1 MARSERIATLAWNHN
16 RHLEIYFGV
25 TCSGAVLHTV
35 NPRLFPEQ
43 VRFIIDDAEASY
55 VFFDVTF
62 AALVEQLAP
71 RLPNV
76 RGYVALCERDA
87 LPSIDVPNLLCYE
100 DLLAA
105 ETDDYAWPV
114 FDENLASALC
124 YTSGTTGNPKG
135 VLQSHRSAVLHSFA
149 LMSADTMAISARES
163 LLLCAPLFHVNCWG
177 IPFAAA
183 GTGAKLVLPGMK
195 LDGASLFE
203 LIRDEAVTFCG
214 AVPTV
219 WLNLFAWME
228 QNLNTTD
235 QRGLKLKRVLSGG
248 TAVPRVVIEK
258 AHAYFG
264 ATMLHAWGMTEM
276 SPLGT
281 CGSLLARHVGMDLE
295 QRMPVHLK
303 QGRTI
308 YGAEVRIVDDDGHEL
323 PRDGRSI
330 GEIQVRGPWVLSGY
344 FKGAGGKVVDDDG
357 WFRTGDVAHMDA
369 DGFITITDRAKDV
382 IKSGGEWIS
391 SIEIENLAVS
401 HPAVL
406 EAAVVATRHPRWQ
419 ERPLL
424 LVHRK
429 QGAEV
434 TKEELLAF
442 LSDKIAKW
450 WLPDDVVFVEELPHT
465 ATGKVLKTR
474 LREQYGDWLE
484 RAAGTTS
491 RCDPLRHDARRQ
503 HAQDHQQQPAHQQFA
518 HRGDLCRCQ
527 ERQERRDEARAF
539 QQHHD
544 QHRAEHGPRV
554 VADATG
560 DQREDDVQR
569 QQRREDVGRDVRRLV
584 RVQRTGDAQ
593 HGRADGERLHL
604 ERQNMLAGDRRHVL
618 IVADRPQHAAERRVR
633 QALQQDERRDQHRD
647 DDARETPG

>member
-1 MARSERIATLAWNHN
+1 LLDYAERYHAGTEIVSRSVEGPIRRSTWGRIASRARQVANALRRLGVAQSDRIATLAWNHD
-16 RHLEIYFGV
+16 RHVEIYFGA

-35 NPRLFPEQ
+35 NHRLFPDQ
-43 VRFIIDDAEASY
+43 VRFILADAESSY

-62 AALVEQLAP
+62 APLVEQLAP
-71 RLPNV
+71 QLPNV
-76 RGYVALCERDA
+76 RGYVALCARDA
-87 LPSIDVPNLLCYE
+87 LPSISVPNLLAYE
-100 DLLAA
+100 DLLGA
-105 ETDDYAWPV
+105 ESDDYAWPV

-135 VLQSHRSAVLHSFA
+135 VLQSHRSAVLHSFC
-149 LMSADTMAISARES
+149 LMSADTMAISTRDS

-183 GTGAKLVLPGMK
+183 GTGAKMVLPGMK
-195 LDGASLFE
+195 MDGASLFE

-228 QNLNTTD
+228 QHLNTTD

-258 AHAYFG
+258 AHEYFG

-276 SPLGT
+276 SPVGT
-281 CGSLLARHVGMDLE
+281 CGSLLARQVGQDLE
-295 QRMPVHLK
+295 HRVAAHLK

-323 PRDGRSI
+323 PRDGQSV
-330 GEIQVRGPWVLSGY
+330 GEIQVRGSWVLSGY
-344 FKGAGGKVVDDDG
+344 YKAAGGKVVDDDG

-369 DGFITITDRAKDV
+369 DGFLTITDRAKDV

-391 SIEIENLAVS
+391 SIEIENLAVG

-406 EAAVVATRHPRWQ
+406 EAAVIAARHPRWS

-429 QGAEV
+429 EGAEV
-434 TKEELLAF
+434 TKDELLDF
-442 LSDKIAKW
+442 LSDKVAKW
-450 WLPDDVVFVEELPHT
+450 WLPDDVVFVDELPHT

-474 LREQYGDWLE
+474 LREKYAGWLE
-484 RAAGTTS
+484 NA
-491 RCDPLRHDARRQ
+491 
-503 HAQDHQQQPAHQQFA
+503 
-518 HRGDLCRCQ
+518 
-527 ERQERRDEARAF
+527 
-539 QQHHD
+539 
-544 QHRAEHGPRV
+544 
-554 VADATG
+554 
-560 DQREDDVQR
+560 
-569 QQRREDVGRDVRRLV
+569 
-584 RVQRTGDAQ
+584 
-593 HGRADGERLHL
+593 
-604 ERQNMLAGDRRHVL
+604 
-618 IVADRPQHAAERRVR
+618 
-633 QALQQDERRDQHRD
+633 
-647 DDARETPG
+647 

>member
-1 MARSERIATLAWNHN
+1 MQGLMQQRPLLISSLLDYAERYHSGTEIVSRSVEGPLYRSNWGTVAARAKRAANALLRLGVTQSERVATLAWNHN

-35 NPRLFPEQ
+35 NPRLYPEQ

-55 VFFDVTF
+55 VFFDVNF

-71 RLPNV
+71 RLPSV
-76 RGYVALCERDA
+76 RGYVALCTRDELPA
-87 LPSIDVPNLLCYE
+87 LTVPNLLCYE
-100 DLLAA
+100 ELLAA
-105 ETDDYAWPV
+105 ESDDFVWPV
-114 FDENLASALC
+114 FDENQASALC

-149 LMSADTMAISARES
+149 LMSADAMAISARDS

-203 LIRDEAVTFCG
+203 LLRDEGITFCG

-228 QNLNTTD
+228 QNLDSTD

-248 TAVPRVVIEK
+248 TAVPQVVIEK
-258 AHAYFG
+258 ADAYFG
-264 ATMLHAWGMTEM
+264 ATMLHAWGMTEL

-281 CGSLLARHVGMDLE
+281 CGSLLARHVGQDLE
-295 QRMPVHLK
+295 QRMAVHLT

-308 YGAEVRIVDDDGHEL
+308 YGVEIRIVDDEGREL

-330 GEIQVRGPWVLSGY
+330 GEIQARGPWVLSGY

-391 SIEIENLAVS
+391 SIEIENLAVG
-401 HPAVL
+401 HPSVL
-406 EAAVVATRHPRWQ
+406 EAAVIAARHPRWQ

-429 QGAEV
+429 QDADV
-434 TKEELLAF
+434 TKQELLEF
-442 LSDKIAKW
+442 LANKIAKW
-450 WLPDDVVFVEELPHT
+450 WLPDDVVFVDELPHT

-474 LREQYGDWLE
+474 LREQYAGWLE
-484 RAAGTTS
+484 RA
-491 RCDPLRHDARRQ
+491 
-503 HAQDHQQQPAHQQFA
+503 
-518 HRGDLCRCQ
+518 
-527 ERQERRDEARAF
+527 
-539 QQHHD
+539 
-544 QHRAEHGPRV
+544 
-554 VADATG
+554 
-560 DQREDDVQR
+560 
-569 QQRREDVGRDVRRLV
+569 
-584 RVQRTGDAQ
+584 
-593 HGRADGERLHL
+593 
-604 ERQNMLAGDRRHVL
+604 
-618 IVADRPQHAAERRVR
+618 
-633 QALQQDERRDQHRD
+633 
-647 DDARETPG
+647 

>member
-1 MARSERIATLAWNHN
+1 MLGLMQQRPLLISSLLDYGERYHAGTEIVSRSVEGPIHRSSWGEVAARAKRVANALRRLGVTQGERVATLAWNHN

-43 VRFIIDDAEASY
+43 VRFIIGDAEASH
-55 VFFDVTF
+55 VFFDVSF

-71 RLPNV
+71 HLPSV
-76 RGYVALCERDA
+76 RGYVALCARDA
-87 LPSIDVPNLLCYE
+87 LPSINVPNLLCYE

-105 ETDDYAWPV
+105 ETDEYAWPM
-114 FDENLASALC
+114 FDENTASALC

-135 VLQSHRSAVLHSFA
+135 VLQSHRSAVLHSFS
-149 LMSADTMAISARES
+149 LMSTDTMAISVRDS

-203 LIRDEAVTFCG
+203 LIRDEGVTFAG

-219 WLNLFAWME
+219 WLTLFAWME
-228 QNLNTTD
+228 QNLNTLD
-235 QRGLKLKRVLSGG
+235 HRALPLKRVLSGG

-258 AHAYFG
+258 ADAYFG

-281 CGSLLARHVGMDLE
+281 CGSLLARHVGLDLE
-295 QRMPVHLK
+295 QRMDVHLK

-308 YGAEVRIVDDDGHEL
+308 YGAEVRIVDEDGREL

-357 WFRTGDVAHMDA
+357 WFRTGDVANMDA

-406 EAAVVATRHPRWQ
+406 EAAVIATRHPRWQ

-429 QGAEV
+429 QDVAV
-434 TKEELLAF
+434 TKEELLQF
-442 LSDKIAKW
+442 LSEKIVKW
-450 WLPDDVVFVEELPHT
+450 WLPDDVVFVDELPHT

-474 LREQYGDWLE
+474 LREQYADWLE
-484 RAAGTTS
+484 RA
-491 RCDPLRHDARRQ
+491 
-503 HAQDHQQQPAHQQFA
+503 
-518 HRGDLCRCQ
+518 
-527 ERQERRDEARAF
+527 
-539 QQHHD
+539 
-544 QHRAEHGPRV
+544 
-554 VADATG
+554 
-560 DQREDDVQR
+560 
-569 QQRREDVGRDVRRLV
+569 
-584 RVQRTGDAQ
+584 
-593 HGRADGERLHL
+593 
-604 ERQNMLAGDRRHVL
+604 
-618 IVADRPQHAAERRVR
+618 
-633 QALQQDERRDQHRD
+633 
-647 DDARETPG
+647 

>member
-1 MARSERIATLAWNHN
+1 MLGLMQQRPLLISSLLDYAERYHAGREIVSRSVEGPLHRSNWGTIARRAKQVANLLQRLDVARGERIATLAWNHN

-43 VRFIIDDAEASY
+43 VRFIIDDAESSY

-76 RGYVALCERDA
+76 RGYVALCAREA
-87 LPSIDVPNLLCYE
+87 MPSIDVPNLLCYE

-105 ETDDYAWPV
+105 ETGDHAWPS
-114 FDENLASALC
+114 FDEDLASALC

-135 VLQSHRSAVLHSFA
+135 VLQSHRSAVLHSLA

-228 QNLNTTD
+228 ANLNTTD
-235 QRGLKLKRVLSGG
+235 QRGLKLRRVLSGG

-258 AHAYFG
+258 AHNYFG

-281 CGSLLARHVGMDLE
+281 CGSLLAQHVGMNLDE
-295 QRMPVHLK
+295 RMPVHLK

-323 PRDGRSI
+323 PRDGRSV

-344 FKGAGGKVVDDDG
+344 FKGAGGKVVDEDG

-391 SIEIENLAVS
+391 SIELENLAVS

-434 TKEELLAF
+434 SKEELLAF

-474 LREQYGDWLE
+474 LREEYGDWLE
-484 RAAGTTS
+484 RPAGTTS
-491 RCDPLRHDARRQ
+491 R
-503 HAQDHQQQPAHQQFA
+503 
-518 HRGDLCRCQ
+518 
-527 ERQERRDEARAF
+527 
-539 QQHHD
+539 
-544 QHRAEHGPRV
+544 
-554 VADATG
+554 
-560 DQREDDVQR
+560 
-569 QQRREDVGRDVRRLV
+569 
-584 RVQRTGDAQ
+584 
-593 HGRADGERLHL
+593 
-604 ERQNMLAGDRRHVL
+604 
-618 IVADRPQHAAERRVR
+618 
-633 QALQQDERRDQHRD
+633 
-647 DDARETPG
+647 

>member
-1 MARSERIATLAWNHN
+1 MLGLMQQRPLLISSLLDYAERYHAGTEIVSRSVEGPIRRSTWGRIASRARQVANALRRLGVAQSDRIATLAWNHD
-16 RHLEIYFGV
+16 RHVEIYFGA
-25 TCSGAVLHTV
+25 TCRGAVLHTV

-43 VRFIIDDAEASY
+43 VRFILADAESSY

-62 AALVEQLAP
+62 APLVEQLAP
-71 RLPNV
+71 QLPSV
-76 RGYVALCERDA
+76 RGYIALCARDA
-87 LPSIDVPNLLCYE
+87 LPPIRVPNLIAYE
-100 DLLAA
+100 DLLDA
-105 ETDDYAWPV
+105 ESDDYTWPL

-135 VLQSHRSAVLHSFA
+135 VLQSHRSAVLHSFC
-149 LMSADTMAISARES
+149 LMSADTMAISTRDS

-183 GTGAKLVLPGMK
+183 GTGAKMVLPGMK
-195 LDGASLFE
+195 MDGASLFE

-228 QNLNTTD
+228 QHLNTTD

-258 AHAYFG
+258 AHEYFG

-276 SPLGT
+276 SPVGT
-281 CGSLLARHVGMDLE
+281 CGSLLARHVGQELE
-295 QRMPVHLK
+295 HRVTAQLK

-323 PRDGRSI
+323 PRDGQSV
-330 GEIQVRGPWVLSGY
+330 GEIQVRGSWVLSGY
-344 FKGAGGKVVDDDG
+344 YKGAGGKVVDDDG

-369 DGFITITDRAKDV
+369 DGFLTITDRAKDV

-391 SIEIENLAVS
+391 SIEIENLAVG

-406 EAAVVATRHPRWQ
+406 EAAVIAARHPRWS

-434 TKEELLAF
+434 TKEELLNF
-442 LSDKIAKW
+442 LSDKVAKW
-450 WLPDDVVFVEELPHT
+450 WLPDDVVFVDELPHT

-474 LREQYGDWLE
+474 LRDQYAGWLE
-484 RAAGTTS
+484 NA
-491 RCDPLRHDARRQ
+491 
-503 HAQDHQQQPAHQQFA
+503 
-518 HRGDLCRCQ
+518 
-527 ERQERRDEARAF
+527 
-539 QQHHD
+539 
-544 QHRAEHGPRV
+544 
-554 VADATG
+554 
-560 DQREDDVQR
+560 
-569 QQRREDVGRDVRRLV
+569 
-584 RVQRTGDAQ
+584 
-593 HGRADGERLHL
+593 
-604 ERQNMLAGDRRHVL
+604 
-618 IVADRPQHAAERRVR
+618 
-633 QALQQDERRDQHRD
+633 
-647 DDARETPG
+647 

>member
-1 MARSERIATLAWNHN
+1 MLGLMQQRPLLISSLLNYAERYHAGIEIVSRSVEGPIQRSDWGTVASRARRLANALRRLGVAQSERIATLAWNHD

-43 VRFIIDDAEASY
+43 VRYILDDAEGSY
-55 VFFDVTF
+55 VFFDLTF

-71 RLPNV
+71 RLPSV
-76 RGYVALCERDA
+76 RGYVALCARNDMPDITVA
-87 LPSIDVPNLLCYE
+87 NLLCYE
-100 DLLAA
+100 ELIDA
-105 ETDDYAWPV
+105 ESDDFDWPV

-135 VLQSHRSAVLHSFA
+135 VLQSHRSAVLHSFG
-149 LMSADTMAISARES
+149 LMSVDTMAISARDS

-183 GTGAKLVLPGMK
+183 GTGAKMVLPGMK
-195 LDGASLFE
+195 LDGSSLYE
-203 LIRDEAVTFCG
+203 LIRDEGVTFCG

-235 QRGLKLKRVLSGG
+235 QRHLKLKRVLSGG

-264 ATMLHAWGMTEM
+264 ATMLHAWGMTEL

-281 CGSLLARHVGMDLE
+281 CGSLLARHTELGLK
-295 QRMPVHLK
+295 QRMPVHLT

-308 YGAEVRIVDDDGHEL
+308 YGIEVRIVDDDGREL
-323 PRDGRSI
+323 PRDGKSV
-330 GEIQVRGPWVLSGY
+330 GEVQARGPWVLSSY
-344 FKGAGGKVVDDDG
+344 FKGAGGKVVDGDG

-369 DGFITITDRAKDV
+369 DGFLTITDRAKDV

-391 SIEIENLAVS
+391 SIEIENLAVG

-406 EAAVVATRHPRWQ
+406 EAAVIAARHPRWQ

-429 QGAEV
+429 QNAQV
-434 TKEELLAF
+434 TKQELLAY
-442 LSDKIAKW
+442 LADKIAKW
-450 WLPDDVVFVEELPHT
+450 WMPDDIIFVEELPHT

-474 LREQYGDWLE
+474 LRDEYASWLE
-484 RAAGTTS
+484 
-491 RCDPLRHDARRQ
+491 
-503 HAQDHQQQPAHQQFA
+503 
-518 HRGDLCRCQ
+518 
-527 ERQERRDEARAF
+527 
-539 QQHHD
+539 
-544 QHRAEHGPRV
+544 
-554 VADATG
+554 
-560 DQREDDVQR
+560 
-569 QQRREDVGRDVRRLV
+569 
-584 RVQRTGDAQ
+584 
-593 HGRADGERLHL
+593 
-604 ERQNMLAGDRRHVL
+604 
-618 IVADRPQHAAERRVR
+618 HAA
-633 QALQQDERRDQHRD
+633 
-647 DDARETPG
+647 T

>member
-1 MARSERIATLAWNHN
+1 MLGLMQQRPLLISSLLDYSERYHAGTEIVSRSVEGPLHRSNWGAIAARARRVANALHRLGVVRSDRIATLAWNHN

-25 TCSGAVLHTV
+25 TCSGAILHTV

-71 RLPNV
+71 QLRNV
-76 RGYVALCERDA
+76 RGYVALCAREA

-105 ETDDYAWPV
+105 ETDDYAWPA
-114 FDENLASALC
+114 FDENTASALC

-135 VLQSHRSAVLHSFA
+135 VLQSHRSAVLHSFS
-149 LMSADTMAISARES
+149 LMAADTMAISVRES

-203 LIRDEAVTFCG
+203 LIRDEGITFCG

-228 QNLNTTD
+228 QNLTTTD

-248 TAVPRVVIEK
+248 SAVPRVVIEK

-281 CGSLLARHVGMDLE
+281 CGSLLARHVDLDLE
-295 QRMPVHLK
+295 QRMPVHLM

-308 YGAEVRIVDDDGHEL
+308 YGAEVRIVDDEGNEL

-330 GEIQVRGPWVLSGY
+330 GEIQVRGPWVLSSY

-406 EAAVVATRHPRWQ
+406 EAAVIATRHARWQ

-429 QGAEV
+429 QGTDV

-450 WLPDDVVFVEELPHT
+450 WLPDDVVFVDELPHT

-474 LREQYGDWLE
+474 LREQYSDWLE
-484 RAAGTTS
+484 RAQVS
-491 RCDPLRHDARRQ
+491 
-503 HAQDHQQQPAHQQFA
+503 
-518 HRGDLCRCQ
+518 
-527 ERQERRDEARAF
+527 
-539 QQHHD
+539 
-544 QHRAEHGPRV
+544 
-554 VADATG
+554 
-560 DQREDDVQR
+560 
-569 QQRREDVGRDVRRLV
+569 
-584 RVQRTGDAQ
+584 
-593 HGRADGERLHL
+593 
-604 ERQNMLAGDRRHVL
+604 
-618 IVADRPQHAAERRVR
+618 
-633 QALQQDERRDQHRD
+633 
-647 DDARETPG
+647 

>member
-1 MARSERIATLAWNHN
+1 MLGLMQQRPLLISSLLDYSERYHAGTEIVSRSVEGPLHRSNWGTIAARARRVANALHRLGVVRSDRIATLAWNHY

-43 VRFIIDDAEASY
+43 VRFIIDDAEASH

-76 RGYVALCERDA
+76 RGYVALCAREA
-87 LPSIDVPNLLCYE
+87 LPSIDVPDLLCYE

-105 ETDDYAWPV
+105 ETEDFAWPV
-114 FDENLASALC
+114 FDENTASALC

-135 VLQSHRSAVLHSFA
+135 VLQSHRSAVLHSFS
-149 LMSADTMAISARES
+149 LMAADTMAISARES

-203 LIRDEAVTFCG
+203 LIRDEAITFCG

-248 TAVPRVVIEK
+248 SAVPRVVIEK

-281 CGSLLARHVGMDLE
+281 CGSLLARHVDLDLE
-295 QRMPVHLK
+295 QRMSVHLM

-308 YGAEVRIVDDDGHEL
+308 YGAEVRIVDDEGHEL

-330 GEIQVRGPWVLSGY
+330 GEIQVRGPWVLSSY

-406 EAAVVATRHPRWQ
+406 EAAVIATRHARWQ

-429 QGAEV
+429 QGADV
-434 TKEELLAF
+434 TKEELLTF

-474 LREQYGDWLE
+474 LREQYSDWLE
-484 RAAGTTS
+484 RAQVS
-491 RCDPLRHDARRQ
+491 
-503 HAQDHQQQPAHQQFA
+503 
-518 HRGDLCRCQ
+518 
-527 ERQERRDEARAF
+527 
-539 QQHHD
+539 
-544 QHRAEHGPRV
+544 
-554 VADATG
+554 
-560 DQREDDVQR
+560 
-569 QQRREDVGRDVRRLV
+569 
-584 RVQRTGDAQ
+584 
-593 HGRADGERLHL
+593 
-604 ERQNMLAGDRRHVL
+604 
-618 IVADRPQHAAERRVR
+618 
-633 QALQQDERRDQHRD
+633 
-647 DDARETPG
+647 

>member
-1 MARSERIATLAWNHN
+1 MLGLMQQRPLLISSLLDYAERYHAGTEIVSRSVEGPIHRSNWGTIATRAKRVANALRRLGVARSERIATLAWNHN

-35 NPRLFPEQ
+35 NPRLFPDQ

-55 VFFDVTF
+55 VCFDMTF
-62 AALVEQLAP
+62 ATLVEQLAP
-71 RLPNV
+71 RLPRV
-76 RGYVALCERDA
+76 RGYVALCERES

-105 ETDDYAWPV
+105 EADDYAWPV

-149 LMSADTMAISARES
+149 LMSADTMAVSARES

-203 LIRDEAVTFCG
+203 LIRDEGITFCG
-214 AVPTV
+214 GVPTV
-219 WLNLFAWME
+219 WLTLFAWME
-228 QNLNTTD
+228 QHLDTTD
-235 QRGLKLKRVLSGG
+235 QRALKLRRVLSGG

-258 AHAYFG
+258 AHTYFG

-281 CGSLLARHVGMDLE
+281 CGSLLARHVGEDVERRMD
-295 QRMPVHLK
+295 VHLK

-308 YGAEVRIVDDDGHEL
+308 YGAEVRIVDDNGREL
-323 PRDGRSI
+323 PRDGHSI

-344 FKGAGGKVVDDDG
+344 FKGAGGKVVDDEG

-391 SIEIENLAVS
+391 SIEIENLTVG
-401 HPAVL
+401 HPAML

-429 QGAEV
+429 QGADV
-434 TKEELLAF
+434 SKEDLLQF

-450 WLPDDVVFVEELPHT
+450 WLPDDVVFVDELPHT

-484 RAAGTTS
+484 RG
-491 RCDPLRHDARRQ
+491 
-503 HAQDHQQQPAHQQFA
+503 
-518 HRGDLCRCQ
+518 
-527 ERQERRDEARAF
+527 
-539 QQHHD
+539 
-544 QHRAEHGPRV
+544 
-554 VADATG
+554 
-560 DQREDDVQR
+560 
-569 QQRREDVGRDVRRLV
+569 
-584 RVQRTGDAQ
+584 
-593 HGRADGERLHL
+593 
-604 ERQNMLAGDRRHVL
+604 
-618 IVADRPQHAAERRVR
+618 
-633 QALQQDERRDQHRD
+633 
-647 DDARETPG
+647 

>member
-1 MARSERIATLAWNHN
+1 MLGLMQQRPLLISSLLDYSERYHAGTEIVSRSVEGPLHRSNWGTIAARARRVANALHRLGVVRSDRIATLAWNHY

-43 VRFIIDDAEASY
+43 VRFIIDDAEASH

-76 RGYVALCERDA
+76 RGYVALCAREA
-87 LPSIDVPNLLCYE
+87 LPSIDVPDLLCYE

-105 ETDDYAWPV
+105 ETEDFAWPV
-114 FDENLASALC
+114 FDENTASALC

-135 VLQSHRSAVLHSFA
+135 VLQSHRSAVLHSFS
-149 LMSADTMAISARES
+149 LMAADTMAISARES

-203 LIRDEAVTFCG
+203 LIRDEAITFCG

-248 TAVPRVVIEK
+248 SAVPRVVIEK

-281 CGSLLARHVGMDLE
+281 CGSLLARHVDLDLE
-295 QRMPVHLK
+295 QRMSVHLM

-308 YGAEVRIVDDDGHEL
+308 YGAEVRIVDDEGHEL

-330 GEIQVRGPWVLSGY
+330 GEIQVRGPWVLSSY

-406 EAAVVATRHPRWQ
+406 EAAVIATRHARWQ

-429 QGAEV
+429 QGTDV
-434 TKEELLAF
+434 TKEELLTF

-474 LREQYGDWLE
+474 LREQYSDWLE
-484 RAAGTTS
+484 RAQVS
-491 RCDPLRHDARRQ
+491 
-503 HAQDHQQQPAHQQFA
+503 
-518 HRGDLCRCQ
+518 
-527 ERQERRDEARAF
+527 
-539 QQHHD
+539 
-544 QHRAEHGPRV
+544 
-554 VADATG
+554 
-560 DQREDDVQR
+560 
-569 QQRREDVGRDVRRLV
+569 
-584 RVQRTGDAQ
+584 
-593 HGRADGERLHL
+593 
-604 ERQNMLAGDRRHVL
+604 
-618 IVADRPQHAAERRVR
+618 
-633 QALQQDERRDQHRD
+633 
-647 DDARETPG
+647 

>member
-1 MARSERIATLAWNHN
+1 MLGLMQQRPLLISSLLDYAERYHTGTEIISRSVEGPIHRSNWGEVATRARQIANALHRQGVVQGERIATLAWNHN

-43 VRFIIDDAEASY
+43 VRFIVDDAEASY
-55 VFFDVTF
+55 VFFDVAF
-62 AALVEQLAP
+62 AELVKQLAP
-71 RLPNV
+71 QLPSV
-76 RGYVALCERDA
+76 RGYVALCTHDA

-105 ETDDYAWPV
+105 ETADYAWPR
-114 FDENLASALC
+114 FDENTASALC

-135 VLQSHRSAVLHSFA
+135 VLQSHRSAVLHSFS
-149 LMSADTMAISARES
+149 LMAADTMAISARDS

-203 LIRDEAVTFCG
+203 LIRDEGITFLG

-228 QNLNTTD
+228 QHLDTLD
-235 QRGLKLKRVLSGG
+235 HRGLRLKRVLSGG
-248 TAVPRVVIEK
+248 SAVPRVVIEK
-258 AHAYFG
+258 VHAYFG

-281 CGSLLARHVGMDLE
+281 CGSLLSRHVDLDLE
-295 QRMPVHLK
+295 QRMPMHLK

-308 YGAEVRIVDDDGHEL
+308 YGAEVRIVDEEGHEL
-323 PRDGRSI
+323 PRDGNSV
-330 GEIQVRGPWVLSGY
+330 GEVQVRGPWVLSGY

-357 WFRTGDVAHMDA
+357 WFRTGDVARMDA
-369 DGFITITDRAKDV
+369 DGFLTITDRAKDV

-391 SIEIENLAVS
+391 SIDIENLVVS
-401 HPAVL
+401 HPAVM
-406 EAAVVATRHPRWQ
+406 EAAVIAARHARWQ

-424 LVHRK
+424 LVHRR

-434 TKEELLAF
+434 TKDEILAF

-450 WLPDDVVFVEELPHT
+450 WLPDDVVFVDGLPHT
-465 ATGKVLKTR
+465 ATGKLLKTR
-474 LREQYGDWLE
+474 LREQYSDWLE
-484 RAAGTTS
+484 RA
-491 RCDPLRHDARRQ
+491 
-503 HAQDHQQQPAHQQFA
+503 
-518 HRGDLCRCQ
+518 
-527 ERQERRDEARAF
+527 
-539 QQHHD
+539 
-544 QHRAEHGPRV
+544 
-554 VADATG
+554 
-560 DQREDDVQR
+560 
-569 QQRREDVGRDVRRLV
+569 
-584 RVQRTGDAQ
+584 
-593 HGRADGERLHL
+593 
-604 ERQNMLAGDRRHVL
+604 
-618 IVADRPQHAAERRVR
+618 
-633 QALQQDERRDQHRD
+633 
-647 DDARETPG
+647 

>member
-1 MARSERIATLAWNHN
+1 MLGLMQQRPLLISSLLDYAERYHAGTEIVSRTLQGAIHRSNWGTIAARAKRFANALRRLGVAQSERVATLAWNHH
-16 RHLEIYFGV
+16 RHLEIYFGT

-35 NPRLFPEQ
+35 NPRLFAEQ
-43 VRFIIDDAEASY
+43 IRFILSDAEASY
-55 VFFDVTF
+55 VCFDLTF

-71 RLPNV
+71 HLPRV
-76 RGYVALCERDA
+76 RGFIALCEGA
-87 LPSIDVPNLLCYE
+87 AMTPINVPNLLCYE

-105 ETDDYAWPV
+105 EGDDYIWPV
-114 FDENLASALC
+114 LDENLASALC

-149 LMSADTMAISARES
+149 LMAADTMAISARES
-163 LLLCAPLFHVNCWG
+163 ILLCAPLFHVNCWG

-183 GTGAKLVLPGMK
+183 GTGAKLVLPGTM

-203 LIRDEAVTFCG
+203 LIRDEGITFCG

-248 TAVPRVVIEK
+248 SAVPQVVIEK
-258 AHAYFG
+258 AHDYFG

-281 CGSLLARHVGMDLE
+281 CGSLLARHADMDLK
-295 QRMPVHLK
+295 QRMGMHLT

-308 YGAEVRIVDDDGHEL
+308 YGAEVRIVDDNGGEL

-369 DGFITITDRAKDV
+369 EGFITITDRAKDV

-391 SIEIENLAVS
+391 SIEIENLAVG
-401 HPAVL
+401 HPAVQ

-429 QGAEV
+429 AGADV
-434 TKEELLAF
+434 SKEALLTF

-450 WLPDDVVFVEELPHT
+450 WLPDDVVFVDELPHT

-484 RAAGTTS
+484 RA
-491 RCDPLRHDARRQ
+491 
-503 HAQDHQQQPAHQQFA
+503 
-518 HRGDLCRCQ
+518 
-527 ERQERRDEARAF
+527 
-539 QQHHD
+539 
-544 QHRAEHGPRV
+544 
-554 VADATG
+554 
-560 DQREDDVQR
+560 
-569 QQRREDVGRDVRRLV
+569 
-584 RVQRTGDAQ
+584 
-593 HGRADGERLHL
+593 
-604 ERQNMLAGDRRHVL
+604 
-618 IVADRPQHAAERRVR
+618 
-633 QALQQDERRDQHRD
+633 
-647 DDARETPG
+647 

>member
-1 MARSERIATLAWNHN
+1 MLGLMQQRPLLISSLLDYAERYHAGTEIVSRSVEGPIHRCNWGTVAHRARQVAKALQRLGVQRSDRIATLAWNHN

-43 VRFIIDDAEASY
+43 VRFIIDDAEGIY

-71 RLPNV
+71 RLPHV
-76 RGYVALCERDA
+76 RGYVALCERGTMPA
-87 LPSIDVPNLLCYE
+87 IDVPNLLCYE
-100 DLLAA
+100 ELIAGEA
-105 ETDDYAWPV
+105 PDYEWPT

-135 VLQSHRSAVLHSFA
+135 VLQSHRSAVLHSFS
-149 LMSADTMAISARES
+149 LMAADTMAISVRES

-183 GTGAKLVLPGMK
+183 GTGAKVVLPGMK

-203 LIRDEAVTFCG
+203 LIRDEGVTFCG

-219 WLNLFAWME
+219 WLTLFAWME

-235 QRGLKLKRVLSGG
+235 QRHLKLKRVLSGG
-248 TAVPRVVIEK
+248 SAVPRVVIEK

-281 CGSLLARHVGMDLE
+281 CGSMLARHVDLDLE
-295 QRMPVHLK
+295 QRMPMHLK

-308 YGAEVRIVDDDGHEL
+308 YGADVRIVDDDGREL
-323 PRDGRSI
+323 PRDGRSV

-369 DGFITITDRAKDV
+369 EGFITITDRAKDV

-401 HPAVL
+401 HPAVQ

-429 QGAEV
+429 AGAQLSKAEML
-434 TKEELLAF
+434 EF
-442 LSDKIAKW
+442 LSGKIAKW
-450 WLPDDVVFVEELPHT
+450 WLPDDVVFVDELPHT
-465 ATGKVLKTR
+465 ATGKVMKVR
-474 LREQYGDWLE
+474 LRERYADWLE
-484 RAAGTTS
+484 
-491 RCDPLRHDARRQ
+491 
-503 HAQDHQQQPAHQQFA
+503 
-518 HRGDLCRCQ
+518 
-527 ERQERRDEARAF
+527 
-539 QQHHD
+539 
-544 QHRAEHGPRV
+544 
-554 VADATG
+554 
-560 DQREDDVQR
+560 
-569 QQRREDVGRDVRRLV
+569 
-584 RVQRTGDAQ
+584 
-593 HGRADGERLHL
+593 
-604 ERQNMLAGDRRHVL
+604 
-618 IVADRPQHAAERRVR
+618 
-633 QALQQDERRDQHRD
+633 QA
-647 DDARETPG
+647 

>member
-1 MARSERIATLAWNHN
+1 MLGLMQQRPLLISSLLDYAERYHAGTEIVSRSVEGSIHRSNWGTIARRAKQVANLLHRLDVVRGERIATLAWNHN

-43 VRFIIDDAEASY
+43 VRFIIDDAESSY

-76 RGYVALCERDA
+76 RGYVALCARQSM
-87 LPSIDVPNLLCYE
+87 PSVDVPNLLCYE

-105 ETDDYAWPV
+105 ETDDHAWPT

-135 VLQSHRSAVLHSFA
+135 VLQSHRSAVLHSLA

-228 QNLNTTD
+228 QNLDTTD

-258 AHAYFG
+258 VHTYFG

-281 CGSLLARHVGMDLE
+281 CGSLLAQHVGMDLE

-308 YGAEVRIVDDDGHEL
+308 YGAEVRIVDDDGREL
-323 PRDGRSI
+323 PRDGRSV

-344 FKGAGGKVVDDDG
+344 FKGAGGKVVDEDG
-357 WFRTGDVAHMDA
+357 WFRTGDVAHMDD

-434 TKEELLAF
+434 GKEELLAF

-474 LREQYGDWLE
+474 LREEYGDWLE
-484 RAAGTTS
+484 RPAGTT
-491 RCDPLRHDARRQ
+491 LR
-503 HAQDHQQQPAHQQFA
+503 
-518 HRGDLCRCQ
+518 
-527 ERQERRDEARAF
+527 
-539 QQHHD
+539 
-544 QHRAEHGPRV
+544 
-554 VADATG
+554 
-560 DQREDDVQR
+560 
-569 QQRREDVGRDVRRLV
+569 
-584 RVQRTGDAQ
+584 
-593 HGRADGERLHL
+593 
-604 ERQNMLAGDRRHVL
+604 
-618 IVADRPQHAAERRVR
+618 
-633 QALQQDERRDQHRD
+633 
-647 DDARETPG
+647 

>member
-1 MARSERIATLAWNHN
+1 MLGLMQQRPLLVSSLLDYAERYHAGREIVSRSLEGPIHRTNWGTVASRAKRIANALRRLGVARGDRIATLAWNHN

-43 VRFIIDDAEASY
+43 VRFIIDDAEGSY
-55 VFFDVTF
+55 VFFDLTF

-71 RLPNV
+71 NLPSV
-76 RGYVALCERDA
+76 RGYVALCARDA
-87 LPSIDVPNLLCYE
+87 MPALDVPNLLCYE
-100 DLLAA
+100 DVLAA
-105 ETDDYAWPV
+105 ESDDYAWPL

-135 VLQSHRSAVLHSFA
+135 VLQSHRSAVLHSFG
-149 LMSADTMAISARES
+149 LMSADTMAISVRDS

-183 GTGAKLVLPGMK
+183 GTGAKIVLPGTK

-203 LIRDEAVTFCG
+203 LIRDEGVTFCG

-248 TAVPRVVIEK
+248 SAVPRVVIEK

-281 CGSLLARHVGMDLE
+281 CGSLLARHVGLDLE

-308 YGAEVRIVDDDGHEL
+308 YGAEVRIVDDAGREL
-323 PRDGRSI
+323 PRDGHSV

-401 HPAVL
+401 HPDVL
-406 EAAVVATRHPRWQ
+406 EAAVIAARHPRWQ

-429 QGAEV
+429 EGARV
-434 TKEELLAF
+434 TKEALLQF

-450 WLPDDVVFVEELPHT
+450 WLPDDVVFVDELPHT

-474 LREQYGDWLE
+474 LREQYAGWLE
-484 RAAGTTS
+484 
-491 RCDPLRHDARRQ
+491 
-503 HAQDHQQQPAHQQFA
+503 
-518 HRGDLCRCQ
+518 
-527 ERQERRDEARAF
+527 
-539 QQHHD
+539 
-544 QHRAEHGPRV
+544 
-554 VADATG
+554 
-560 DQREDDVQR
+560 
-569 QQRREDVGRDVRRLV
+569 
-584 RVQRTGDAQ
+584 
-593 HGRADGERLHL
+593 
-604 ERQNMLAGDRRHVL
+604 
-618 IVADRPQHAAERRVR
+618 
-633 QALQQDERRDQHRD
+633 QA
-647 DDARETPG
+647 

>member
-1 MARSERIATLAWNHN
+1 MQQRPLLISSLLDYAERYHASIEIVSRSVEGPIHRSNWGTITARAKRVANALRRLGVAQGERIATLAWNHN

-25 TCSGAVLHTV
+25 TGSGAVLHTV

-43 VRFIIDDAEASY
+43 VKFIIGDAEASY
-55 VFFDVTF
+55 VFFDLTF
-62 AALVEQLAP
+62 ATLVEQLAP
-71 RLPNV
+71 HLPSV

-87 LPSIDVPNLLCYE
+87 LPAIDVPGLLCYE
-100 DLLAA
+100 ELLASGS
-105 ETDDYAWPV
+105 DDYLWPQ
-114 FDENLASALC
+114 FDENTASALC

-149 LMSADTMAISARES
+149 LMSADTMAISARDS

-203 LIRDEAVTFCG
+203 FIRDEGITFLG

-228 QNLNTTD
+228 QNLNSLD
-235 QRGLKLKRVLSGG
+235 HRELKLKRVLSGG
-248 TAVPRVVIEK
+248 SAVPRVVIEK

-281 CGSLLARHVGMDLE
+281 CGSLLARHVDLDLE
-295 QRMPVHLK
+295 QRMPMHLT

-323 PRDGRSI
+323 PRDGLSV
-330 GEIQVRGPWVLSGY
+330 GEVQVRGPWVLSGY

-357 WFRTGDVAHMDA
+357 WFRTGDVARMDA
-369 DGFITITDRAKDV
+369 DGFLTITDRAKDV

-391 SIEIENLAVS
+391 SIDIENLAVG

-406 EAAVVATRHPRWQ
+406 EAAVIAARHARWQ

-429 QGAEV
+429 QGAMV
-434 TKEELLAF
+434 TKEELLQF

-450 WLPDDVVFVEELPHT
+450 WLPDDVVFVDELPHT

-474 LREQYGDWLE
+474 LREQYAGWLE
-484 RAAGTTS
+484 RA
-491 RCDPLRHDARRQ
+491 
-503 HAQDHQQQPAHQQFA
+503 
-518 HRGDLCRCQ
+518 
-527 ERQERRDEARAF
+527 
-539 QQHHD
+539 
-544 QHRAEHGPRV
+544 
-554 VADATG
+554 
-560 DQREDDVQR
+560 
-569 QQRREDVGRDVRRLV
+569 
-584 RVQRTGDAQ
+584 
-593 HGRADGERLHL
+593 
-604 ERQNMLAGDRRHVL
+604 
-618 IVADRPQHAAERRVR
+618 
-633 QALQQDERRDQHRD
+633 
-647 DDARETPG
+647 

>member
-1 MARSERIATLAWNHN
+1 MQQRPLLISSLLDYAERYHAGTEIVSRSVEGPIRRSNWGAIAKRARQVANALNRLGIARSERVATLAWNTN

-43 VRFIIDDAEASY
+43 VRFILDDAEASY
-55 VFFDVTF
+55 VFFDASF
-62 AALVEQLAP
+62 ATLVEQLAP
-71 RLPNV
+71 RLPTV

-87 LPSIDVPNLLCYE
+87 LPSIAVPNLMCYE

-105 ETDDYAWPV
+105 ESNDYIWPV

-149 LMSADTMAISARES
+149 LMSADTMAVSARES

-203 LIRDEAVTFCG
+203 LIRDEEITFCG

-219 WLNLFAWME
+219 WLTLFAWME
-228 QNLNTTD
+228 QNLNSTD
-235 QRGLKLKRVLSGG
+235 QRHLKLKRVLSGG
-248 TAVPRVVIEK
+248 SAVPRVVIEK

-281 CGSLLARHVGMDLE
+281 CGSLLARQVGLDLE
-295 QRMPVHLK
+295 QRMPMHLK

-308 YGAEVRIVDDDGHEL
+308 YGAEVRIVDDEGCEL

-330 GEIQVRGPWVLSGY
+330 GEIQVRGPWVLSSY

-406 EAAVVATRHPRWQ
+406 EAAVIATRHPRWQ

-429 QGAEV
+429 QGAQV
-434 TKEELLAF
+434 SKEELLAF

-450 WLPDDVVFVEELPHT
+450 WLPDDVVFVDELPHT

-474 LREQYGDWLE
+474 LREQYANWLE
-484 RAAGTTS
+484 KA
-491 RCDPLRHDARRQ
+491 
-503 HAQDHQQQPAHQQFA
+503 
-518 HRGDLCRCQ
+518 
-527 ERQERRDEARAF
+527 
-539 QQHHD
+539 
-544 QHRAEHGPRV
+544 
-554 VADATG
+554 
-560 DQREDDVQR
+560 
-569 QQRREDVGRDVRRLV
+569 
-584 RVQRTGDAQ
+584 
-593 HGRADGERLHL
+593 
-604 ERQNMLAGDRRHVL
+604 
-618 IVADRPQHAAERRVR
+618 
-633 QALQQDERRDQHRD
+633 
-647 DDARETPG
+647 

>member
-1 MARSERIATLAWNHN
+1 LITAAMGYLIHGKNPGTKKERTSMLGLMQQRPLLISSLLDYAERYHAGTEIVSRSVEGPIHRSNWGTIGSRARQVANMLRRLRASRGERIATLAWNHN

-43 VRFIIDDAEASY
+43 VRYIIDDADASH

-62 AALVEQLAP
+62 AALIKQLAP
-71 RLPNV
+71 QLPNV
-76 RGYVALCERDA
+76 RGYVALCAREA
-87 LPSIDVPNLLCYE
+87 LPPIDVPNILCYE
-100 DLLAA
+100 ELLSA
-105 ETDDYAWPV
+105 ETDDFAWPE

-135 VLQSHRSAVLHSFA
+135 VLQSHRSAVLHSYA
-149 LMSADTMAISARES
+149 LMSADTLAISARES

-195 LDGASLFE
+195 LDGGSLFE
-203 LIRDEAVTFCG
+203 LIRDEAITFCG

-228 QNLNTTD
+228 QNLDTTD
-235 QRGLKLKRVLSGG
+235 QRELKLKRVLSGG
-248 TAVPRVVIEK
+248 SAVPRVVIEK

-281 CGSLLARHVGMDLE
+281 CGSLLARHADLDLE

-308 YGAEVRIVDDDGHEL
+308 YGAEVRIVDDDGQEL

-391 SIEIENLAVS
+391 SIEIENLAVG

-406 EAAVVATRHPRWQ
+406 EAAVIATHHPRWQ

-424 LVHRK
+424 LVHCK
-429 QGAEV
+429 QGADV
-434 TKEELLAF
+434 TKDELLQF

-450 WLPDDVVFVEELPHT
+450 WLPDDVVFVEDLAHT
-465 ATGKVLKTR
+465 ATGKLLKTR
-474 LREQYGDWLE
+474 LREQYGDWL
-484 RAAGTTS
+484 
-491 RCDPLRHDARRQ
+491 ARMPS
-503 HAQDHQQQPAHQQFA
+503 A
-518 HRGDLCRCQ
+518 
-527 ERQERRDEARAF
+527 
-539 QQHHD
+539 
-544 QHRAEHGPRV
+544 
-554 VADATG
+554 
-560 DQREDDVQR
+560 
-569 QQRREDVGRDVRRLV
+569 
-584 RVQRTGDAQ
+584 
-593 HGRADGERLHL
+593 
-604 ERQNMLAGDRRHVL
+604 
-618 IVADRPQHAAERRVR
+618 
-633 QALQQDERRDQHRD
+633 
-647 DDARETPG
+647 

>member
-1 MARSERIATLAWNHN
+1 MQGLMQQRPLLISSLLDYAEHYHAGTEIISRPLEGALHRSDWGTVATRARRVANALRRLGVAQSERIATLAWNNH

-25 TCSGAVLHTV
+25 TGSGAILHTV

-43 VRFIIDDAEASY
+43 VRYILADAESSY
-55 VFFDVTF
+55 VFFDLTF
-62 AALVEQLAP
+62 APLVEQLAP
-71 RLPNV
+71 RLPSV
-76 RGYVALCERDA
+76 RGYVALCAPDE
-87 LPSIDVPNLLCYE
+87 LPAISVSNLLCYE

-105 ETDDYAWPV
+105 ESDGFVWPV

-135 VLQSHRSAVLHSFA
+135 VLQSHRSAVLHSFC
-149 LMSADTMAISARES
+149 LMSADTMAISVRDS

-183 GTGAKLVLPGMK
+183 GTGAKIVLPGMK
-195 LDGASLFE
+195 LDGGSLFE

-235 QRGLKLKRVLSGG
+235 QRHLKLKRVLSGG
-248 TAVPRVVIEK
+248 TAVPQVVIEK

-281 CGSLLARHVGMDLE
+281 CGSLLPRHVGLDLE
-295 QRMPVHLK
+295 QRMPVHLT

-308 YGAEVRIVDDDGHEL
+308 FGVDVRVVDDDGQEL
-323 PRDGRSI
+323 PRDGHSI
-330 GEIQVRGPWVLSGY
+330 GEIQARGNWVLSGY

-357 WFRTGDVAHMDA
+357 WFRTGDVAHMNA
-369 DGFITITDRAKDV
+369 DGFVTITDRAKDV

-391 SIEIENLAVS
+391 SIEIENLAVG
-401 HPAVL
+401 HPGVL
-406 EAAVVATRHPRWQ
+406 EAAVIAARHPRWQ

-434 TKEELLAF
+434 TKEELLEF
-442 LSDKIAKW
+442 LSSKIAKW
-450 WLPDDVVFVEELPHT
+450 WMPDDVVFVDELPHT

-474 LREQYGDWLE
+474 LRDEYAGWLE
-484 RAAGTTS
+484 RA
-491 RCDPLRHDARRQ
+491 
-503 HAQDHQQQPAHQQFA
+503 
-518 HRGDLCRCQ
+518 
-527 ERQERRDEARAF
+527 
-539 QQHHD
+539 
-544 QHRAEHGPRV
+544 
-554 VADATG
+554 
-560 DQREDDVQR
+560 
-569 QQRREDVGRDVRRLV
+569 
-584 RVQRTGDAQ
+584 
-593 HGRADGERLHL
+593 
-604 ERQNMLAGDRRHVL
+604 
-618 IVADRPQHAAERRVR
+618 
-633 QALQQDERRDQHRD
+633 
-647 DDARETPG
+647 

>member
-1 MARSERIATLAWNHN
+1 MLGLMQQRPLLVSSLLDYAERYHAGREIVSRSLEGPIHRTNWGTVASRAKRIANALRRLGVARGDRIATLAWNHN

-43 VRFIIDDAEASY
+43 VRFIIDDAEGSY
-55 VFFDVTF
+55 VFFDLTF

-71 RLPNV
+71 NLPSV
-76 RGYVALCERDA
+76 RGYVALCARDA
-87 LPSIDVPNLLCYE
+87 MPALDVPNLLCYE
-100 DLLAA
+100 DVLAA
-105 ETDDYAWPV
+105 ESDDYAWPQ

-135 VLQSHRSAVLHSFA
+135 VLQSHRSAVLHSFG
-149 LMSADTMAISARES
+149 LMSADTMAISVRDS

-183 GTGAKLVLPGMK
+183 GTGAKIVLPGTK

-203 LIRDEAVTFCG
+203 LIRDEGVTFCG

-248 TAVPRVVIEK
+248 SAVPRVVIEK

-281 CGSLLARHVGMDLE
+281 CGSLLARHVGLDLE

-308 YGAEVRIVDDDGHEL
+308 YGAEVRIVDDAGREL
-323 PRDGRSI
+323 PRDGHSV

-401 HPAVL
+401 HPDVL
-406 EAAVVATRHPRWQ
+406 EAAVIAARHPRWQ

-429 QGAEV
+429 EGARV
-434 TKEELLAF
+434 TKEALLQF

-450 WLPDDVVFVEELPHT
+450 WLPDDVVFVDELPHT

-474 LREQYGDWLE
+474 LREQYAGWLE
-484 RAAGTTS
+484 
-491 RCDPLRHDARRQ
+491 
-503 HAQDHQQQPAHQQFA
+503 
-518 HRGDLCRCQ
+518 
-527 ERQERRDEARAF
+527 
-539 QQHHD
+539 
-544 QHRAEHGPRV
+544 
-554 VADATG
+554 
-560 DQREDDVQR
+560 
-569 QQRREDVGRDVRRLV
+569 
-584 RVQRTGDAQ
+584 
-593 HGRADGERLHL
+593 
-604 ERQNMLAGDRRHVL
+604 
-618 IVADRPQHAAERRVR
+618 
-633 QALQQDERRDQHRD
+633 QA
-647 DDARETPG
+647 